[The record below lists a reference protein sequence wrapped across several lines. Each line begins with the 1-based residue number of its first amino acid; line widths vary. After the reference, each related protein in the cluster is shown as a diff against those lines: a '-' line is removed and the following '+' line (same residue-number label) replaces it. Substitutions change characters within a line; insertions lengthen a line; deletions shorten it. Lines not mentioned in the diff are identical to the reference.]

1 MTKVVSSA
9 STSLDGFVA
18 GPNDEV
24 GPLFD
29 WYDAG
34 DVPWTSAGGDMTFH
48 LTQRDADY
56 WKEWVGRLGAL
67 VVGRRLFDIT
77 DGWKGTHPLGVPVV
91 VLTHEQPEG
100 WGYPGGTVEF
110 VTGGIEAAVARAP
123 ERGQCG
129 RRRGCR

>member
-67 VVGRRLFDIT
+67 VVGAQSPGPAGRPARPACRSRRR
-77 DGWKGTHPLGVPVV
+77 H
-91 VLTHEQPEG
+91 
-100 WGYPGGTVEF
+100 
-110 VTGGIEAAVARAP
+110 
-123 ERGQCG
+123 G
-129 RRRGCR
+129 RRRAAAPGCRSRGFCPYRSWPGR